1 VRKLTPGKSAAEL
14 DYRPAGDP
22 VRPRLDVLLLSKIG
36 LTMKMIGSRWLGI
49 IGVAAP
55 MVVVFV
61 GLVVSWRLFSRDPEV
76 SAADIVPT
84 PELVARGEY
93 LARAAD
99 CAACHNAPGG
109 RPFAGGLPFKLPF
122 GTIYSTNITSDRETG
137 IGSWS
142 DDDFVRALHRGIA
155 KDGTHLYPAFPY
167 TSYSGI
173 SRDDAVAIKAYIFSL
188 PAVHSAPP
196 PDNLSFPF
204 NQRWTM
210 VFWNLAFLDEHR
222 FRDTPGFSAEENKG
236 AYLATALG
244 HCGECHTPRNIA
256 FAMDS
261 GRQFAGA
268 MIQRWQAYNITPD
281 EKSGIG
287 GWSNQQLAD
296 YLKTGHGNGRGSAAG
311 PMGEAVANSL
321 QYLTSTDIAALVSY
335 LRKVKPVSS
344 EPANPVDVSALR
356 DAFAD
361 QPGPQEQNNTL
372 GERIFAGNCAGCH
385 LWNGQGR
392 QTHYAAL
399 FGGPAVSD
407 PDGTNLV
414 QVLLDGADLRT
425 VHPGIVMPSFGK
437 GFSDAE
443 LAAVSNYVI
452 DRFGGQAGR
461 VSPEQLHQNRA
472 NKP

>member
-1 VRKLTPGKSAAEL
+1 
-14 DYRPAGDP
+14 
-22 VRPRLDVLLLSKIG
+22 
-36 LTMKMIGSRWLGI
+36 MKMIGSRWLGI
-49 IGVAAP
+49 IGVAAST
-55 MVVVFV
+55 VLVIA
-61 GLVVSWRLFSRDPEV
+61 GLAVSWRLLDRDPEV
-76 SAADIVPT
+76 SAPDVAPS

-109 RPFAGGLPFKLPF
+109 KPFAGGLPFKLPF

-137 IGSWS
+137 IGTWS

-167 TSYSGI
+167 TSYSGM

-188 PAVHSAPP
+188 PAVHKAPP
-196 PDNLSFPF
+196 PDQLSFPF

-210 VFWNLAFLDEHR
+210 AFWNLAFLDAHR
-222 FRDTPGFSAEENKG
+222 FRDTPGFSAEENRG

-256 FAMDS
+256 FAMDN
-261 GRQFAGA
+261 GRQFAGT
-268 MIQRWQAYNITPD
+268 MLEGWHAYNITPD
-281 EKSGIG
+281 ERSGVG

-296 YLKTGHGNGRGSAAG
+296 YLKTGHGDGRGSAAG
-311 PMGEAVANSL
+311 PMAEAVANSL
-321 QYLTSTDIAALVSY
+321 QYLTSTDVAALVSY
-335 LRKVKPVSS
+335 LRKVKPASS
-344 EPANPVDVSALR
+344 EPANPIDVSALR

-361 QPGPQEQNNTL
+361 QPGSEEQNNTL

-399 FGGPAVSD
+399 FGGRTVSD

-425 VHPGIVMPSFGK
+425 VHSGAVMPSFGK
-437 GFSDAE
+437 AFSDAE

-452 DRFGGQAGR
+452 DRFGGQTGR
-461 VSPEQLHQNRA
+461 VSPEKLRQDRS

>member
-1 VRKLTPGKSAAEL
+1 
-14 DYRPAGDP
+14 
-22 VRPRLDVLLLSKIG
+22 
-36 LTMKMIGSRWLGI
+36 MKMIRSRWFRI
-49 IGVAAP
+49 VGVAALT
-55 MVVVFV
+55 VVAIA
-61 GLVVSWRLFSRDPEV
+61 GSAISWRLHDREPEI
-76 SAADIVPT
+76 SAPDVVPSL
-84 PELVARGEY
+84 ELLARGEY

-109 RPFAGGLPFKLPF
+109 EPFAGGLPFKLPF

-137 IGSWS
+137 IGTWS
-142 DDDFVRALHRGIA
+142 DDDFVRALHRGVA

-188 PAVHSAPP
+188 PAVHKAPP
-196 PDNLSFPF
+196 PDRLSFPF

-210 VFWNLAFLDEHR
+210 ALWNLAFLNAHR
-222 FRDTPGFSAEENKG
+222 FRGTPGLSAEENRG
-236 AYLATALG
+236 AYLATVLG

-261 GRQFAGA
+261 SRQFAGA
-268 MIQRWQAYNITPD
+268 KVQGWHAYNITPD
-281 EKSGIG
+281 DASGIG
-287 GWSNQQLAD
+287 DWSNQQLSD
-296 YLKTGHGNGRGSAAG
+296 YLKTGHSDGRGSAAG

-321 QYLTSTDIAALVSY
+321 QYLTPTDVAALVSY
-335 LRKVKPVSS
+335 LRKVKHMSSQPTNPAAVS
-344 EPANPVDVSALR
+344 VIKG
-356 DAFAD
+356 AFAD
-361 QPGPQEQNNTL
+361 EPGPQDQNNTL

-399 FGGPAVSD
+399 VGGRTVSD

-414 QVLLDGADLRT
+414 QVLLGGADLRT
-425 VHPGIVMPSFGK
+425 VHPGVVMPPFGK

-452 DRFGGQAGR
+452 GRFGGQVGR
-461 VSPEQLHQNRA
+461 VSPEKLHRDRSNQ
-472 NKP
+472 P